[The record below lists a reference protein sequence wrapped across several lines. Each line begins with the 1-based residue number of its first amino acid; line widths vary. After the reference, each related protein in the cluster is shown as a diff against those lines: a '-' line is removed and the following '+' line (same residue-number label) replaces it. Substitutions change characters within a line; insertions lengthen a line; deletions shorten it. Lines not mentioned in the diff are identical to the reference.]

1 MSKTTI
7 TVYGIPNC
15 DSVKKARVWLSDHGV
30 DYVFHDFK
38 KQGVPPEA
46 VDQWLQQVSWD
57 VLINRKGTTWRKLD
71 PALQA
76 TVVDTA
82 SARALMLAHASVV
95 KRPVLV
101 KGHTVVVGVNPEAWA
116 RVLAGGL

>member
-7 TVYGIPNC
+7 TVYGIPIR
-15 DSVKKARVWLSDHGV
+15 DSVKKARVWLTDHGV

-46 VDQWLQQVSWD
+46 VDLWLKHVSWD
-57 VLINRKGTTWRKLD
+57 VLVNRKGTTWRKLD

-76 TVVDTA
+76 SVVDNA
-82 SARALMLAHASVV
+82 SARALMLEHTSVV
-95 KRPVLV
+95 KRPVV
-101 KGHTVVVGVNPEAWA
+101 VQGQTVIVGLNAEGWANVVA
-116 RVLAGGL
+116 

>member
-15 DSVKKARVWLSDHGV
+15 DSVKKARVWLTDHGV

-46 VDQWLQQVSWD
+46 VDQWLKHVSWD
-57 VLINRKGTTWRKLD
+57 VLVNRKGTTWRKLD
-71 PALQA
+71 AALQA
-76 TVVDTA
+76 SVVDSA
-82 SARALMLAHASVV
+82 SARALMLEHASVI
-95 KRPVLV
+95 KRPVVV
-101 KGHTVVVGVNPEAWA
+101 KGQAVIVGVNPDAWA
-116 RVLAGGL
+116 RVVA